1 VNLNLTLVGQLIS
14 FAIFVWFC
22 MKFVWPPVMAALN
35 ERQEKIAQGLADA
48 DKAAKELDVAQ
59 AKIEE
64 QVREAKEEASRILEQ
79 ARKQAAQTVEDAQA
93 KARAEGEKLIEQAK
107 ADIDQEVNAAREAL
121 RGQVSALAVT
131 GASKILGKAV
141 DAQAHAELI
150 DQLAKEL

>member
-1 VNLNLTLVGQLIS
+1 MNLNMTLVGQLIS

-64 QVREAKEEASRILEQ
+64 QVRDAKEEASRILEQ

-121 RGQVSALAVT
+121 RGQVSTLAVA

-141 DAQAHAELI
+141 DEEAHAELI

>member
-1 VNLNLTLVGQLIS
+1 MNLNLTLVGQLIS

-131 GASKILGKAV
+131 EAMATWC
-141 DAQAHAELI
+141 H
-150 DQLAKEL
+150 